1 MASPARLLA
10 HQNCYSYRRPCIN
23 SLPPLSRSNPREARA
38 CLHDKYVLAMNRVP
52 RQAVVDDDPSN
63 DYHYWPWLILFA
75 LLLVLLGGL
84 VWIIFATLHARR
96 LGLPQPSLNP
106 FSDRNRIS
114 SRNYPN
120 SGGVTGWLKTKFRG
134 LRNFR
139 THGGAYE
146 GGRAGR
152 RGFGRLDPDEAW
164 DARVDNEADA
174 SGYYEEQELGLHDDS
189 GAGYRSGAHGYGPS
203 GGLDEIVNTE
213 HRGRNA
219 PNAELDNRYDEA
231 MGGSSRNP
239 FGDQA
244 EASSLRGIS
253 PRPHEDSPRKDHA
266 SQVTGDGPRDQ
277 RSMFME
283 DV

>member
-1 MASPARLLA
+1 MKLL
-10 HQNCYSYRRPCIN
+10 H
-23 SLPPLSRSNPREARA
+23 
-38 CLHDKYVLAMNRVP
+38 

-75 LLLVLLGGL
+75 LLLILLGGL
-84 VWIIFATLHARR
+84 VWFIYATLRARR

-114 SRNYPN
+114 SRNYPA
-120 SGGVTGWLKTKFRG
+120 SGGVIGWLKTKFRSLG
-134 LRNFR
+134 NLR
-139 THGGAYE
+139 THGGSYE
-146 GGRAGR
+146 GGRARR

-189 GAGYRSGAHGYGPS
+189 AGGYRSAAHGYGPS
-203 GGLDEIVNTE
+203 GGLDEIVDTE
-213 HRGRNA
+213 HRGRSA
-219 PNAELDNRYDEA
+219 PKVELDNRYDEA
-231 MGGSSRNP
+231 MGGSLRNP

-253 PRPHEDSPRKDHA
+253 PRPHEDAPRKIHSSRA
-266 SQVTGDGPRDQ
+266 TGDGPREQ
-277 RSMFME
+277 RSMFTE